1 MTAPILQI
9 KGITK
14 RYGGLTANND
24 ISFDVAKGEVLSV
37 IGPNGAGKSTL
48 FKLIAG
54 FVTPTQGEVFFKG
67 TRISGMAP
75 HKVAR
80 LGVVRT
86 FQETTIFKSM
96 TVRENVIVAHHLR
109 AKASLLGFFFG
120 SAQARSDEEGFAK
133 SADDIIDFLGL
144 AAIRDEMASNLP
156 QGHLRALGMA
166 IGLATHP
173 EVILL
178 DEPFAGMNHDET
190 MKMVALVRRL
200 RDERGVTV
208 LLVEHD
214 MPAVMKISDRIVCIN
229 FGEKIAEGT
238 PAEIQANPRVIEA
251 YLGSED
257 AAIGM

>member
-1 MTAPILQI
+1 MSPILQI

-14 RYGGLTANND
+14 RYGGLTANNN
-24 ISFDVAKGEVLSV
+24 ISFDVNEGEILSV

-48 FKLIAG
+48 FKLIAS
-54 FVTPTQGEVFFKG
+54 FVHATSGEVLFRGNK
-67 TRISGMAP
+67 ISDLAP

-80 LGVVRT
+80 MGVVRT

-96 TVRENVIVAHHLR
+96 TVRENIVVAHHLR
-109 AKASLLGFFFG
+109 SKATLLGFFLGSNQAKADETEFG
-120 SAQARSDEEGFAK
+120 K
-133 SADDIIDFLGL
+133 SADDIITFLGMG
-144 AAIRDEMASNLP
+144 AISGELASNLP

-166 IGLATHP
+166 IGLATNP
-173 EVILL
+173 TVLLL

-190 MKMVALVRRL
+190 MKMVTQVRRL

-214 MPAVMKISDRIVCIN
+214 MPAVMKISDRIVVIN

-238 PAEIQANPRVIEA
+238 PAEIQANPKVIEA

-257 AAIGM
+257 DAIGM

>member
-1 MTAPILQI
+1 MTHILEI
-9 KGITK
+9 RNVTK
-14 RYGGLTANND
+14 KFGGLTANND
-24 ISFDVAKGEVLSV
+24 ISFDVAPGEILSV

-48 FKLIAG
+48 FKQIAG
-54 FVTPTQGEVFFKG
+54 FERPTTGEVLFKG
-67 TRISGMAP
+67 NRISGMPP

-96 TVRENVIVAHHLR
+96 TVRENVIVSHHLR
-109 AKASLLGFFFG
+109 SRASLLGYFLG
-120 SAQARSDEEGFAK
+120 TATARADEDEFAK
-133 SADDIIDFLGL
+133 SADDIISFLGL
-144 AAIRDEMASNLP
+144 DAIRDEMASTLP

-166 IGLATHP
+166 IGLATNP
-173 EVILL
+173 QVILL

-190 MKMVALVRRL
+190 MRMVALVRRL

-229 FGEKIAEGT
+229 FGEKIAEGS